1 MQWSLQIKSVTIST
15 MKGLEKVG
23 EALLSFANIVTAL
36 VFLKSFWLTSNQ
48 SDLIAGVIFWI
59 GTYIAGTTLI
69 NFANRV
75 EKNE

>member
-36 VFLKSFWLTSNQ
+36 VFLKSF
-48 SDLIAGVIFWI
+48 
-59 GTYIAGTTLI
+59 
-69 NFANRV
+69 
-75 EKNE
+75 